1 MPQEDLKRYFPL
13 AAIVVVLLLVV
24 VVLVTGGGD
33 DDSAKKT
40 AVVVK
45 KKPAAAKKAVTAA
58 TGATASVTPQSTE
71 KVSGAHDDPVP
82 ILMYHVTKAPPA
94 GTPYPE
100 LWVKPAD
107 FKGQMQWLADNGY
120 TGITMAQLFK
130 YWDQGFKLPAKPIV
144 ISFDDGYP
152 SHTKTAR
159 PVLAKHH
166 WPGVLFL
173 ELRNVDNPESGLRTS
188 MVKSLLASGWE
199 LGSHTITHPNLTTL
213 DAAQLEEEVAGS
225 RKQISKKFGVPI
237 DFFCYPAGKYDDTV
251 VAAVEDAGYK
261 GATTVDPGL
270 ASPDKPF
277 ELARIRIDG
286 GDGVDGFVSK
296 LRSAEQ

>member
-1 MPQEDLKRYFPL
+1 
-13 AAIVVVLLLVV
+13 
-24 VVLVTGGGD
+24 
-33 DDSAKKT
+33 
-40 AVVVK
+40 
-45 KKPAAAKKAVTAA
+45 
-58 TGATASVTPQSTE
+58 
-71 KVSGAHDDPVP
+71 
-82 ILMYHVTKAPPA
+82 
-94 GTPYPE
+94 
-100 LWVKPAD
+100 
-107 FKGQMQWLADNGY
+107 
-120 TGITMAQLFK
+120 
-130 YWDQGFKLPAKPIV
+130 
-144 ISFDDGYP
+144 
-152 SHTKTAR
+152 
-159 PVLAKHH
+159 
-166 WPGVLFL
+166 
-173 ELRNVDNPESGLRTS
+173 